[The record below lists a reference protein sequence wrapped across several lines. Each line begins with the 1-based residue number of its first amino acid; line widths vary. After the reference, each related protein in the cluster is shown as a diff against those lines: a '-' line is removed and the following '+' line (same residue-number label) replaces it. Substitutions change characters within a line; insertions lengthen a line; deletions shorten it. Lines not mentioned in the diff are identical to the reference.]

1 MMFKIYGKEGCSFC
15 DKAETLLIETGLN
28 YVVLDAREHIATD
41 QFLKDLKENDKLL
54 KSVLGGI
61 TVPIIT
67 YTKDGVESYI
77 GGYLELLDFKIVDL

>member
-1 MMFKIYGKEGCSFC
+1 MFKIYGKEGCSFC
-15 DKAETLLIETGLN
+15 DKAETLLIENGLN

-41 QFLKDLKENDKLL
+41 QFLKRLKESDSLL

-67 YTKDGVESYI
+67 HTKDGVESYI

>member
-1 MMFKIYGKEGCSFC
+1 MFKIYGKDGCSFC
-15 DKAETLLIETGLN
+15 DKAEKLLLKAGLN
-28 YVVLDAREHIATD
+28 YAVLDAREHIATD

-54 KSVLGGI
+54 KNVLGGI

-77 GGYLELLDFKIVDL
+77 GGYLELMDYPVGDL